1 MAAPLGAL
9 NPCHVNI
16 GNHGTLLKEIEIIAI
31 NRHLTPHPPPSLILL
46 LRFLLL
52 PSETYDSA
60 NGVVAIS
67 TKYRFSGMPTPTA
80 YNADGAMYYSYE
92 AGPAHVI
99 SISSFYPGGYGAS
112 SPLTTWLQSDL
123 AKVDRTKT
131 PWLLVA
137 LHAPWYNTNSAH
149 QGDGEAMRAALE
161 PMLIAAKADVVF
173 TGHVHS

>member
-9 NPCHVNI
+9 KPWHVNI
-16 GNHGTLLKEIEIIAI
+16 GNH
-31 NRHLTPHPPPSLILL
+31 
-46 LRFLLL
+46 
-52 PSETYDSA
+52 ETYDSA

-99 SISSFYPGGYGAS
+99 SISSFFPGGYGAS

-123 AKVDRTKT
+123 AKVDRSKT

-173 TGHVHS
+173 TGHVHA